1 MSERMIDGRP
11 GLPAPEEHAALPPP
25 EGMEPGV
32 GGEEE
37 TQDEGEQDFW
47 RRRRFWVAVG
57 ILVLLTLLVAFC
69 GGGGGDGEQQQ
80 GGPPVAA
87 VSAARAEA
95 QVWSGELT
103 AVGTVEAIQ
112 GVEVTTEVAGIV
124 SDIDF
129 RNGTSTRAGRTLVR
143 LDTTT
148 EQAEQA
154 ALVAQRNAARLA
166 YERAQ
171 RLIERGATSEAE
183 LEAARAEW
191 QNLAAQVRQVGT
203 VIEKKRIDAPFSG
216 ILGIR
221 QVSLGEFVSPGT
233 PIVSL
238 QQLTPIYV
246 NFELPERALRQID
259 EGLPIEVRSAAFEDR
274 VFAGRITAIDP
285 DIDERTRSVQVQAT
299 LPNADRA
306 LRPGMFAD
314 VTIDLAGSREVVAVP
329 TTALTRNAYGDLIYV
344 VDRLSEEEVARRR
357 QQRQQSDED
366 DGGFLSGLFGA
377 GDDEGGDDEGGDDQ
391 GAGPAARNGAG
402 GQDRP
407 QLVARAVF
415 VEVGETRGLY
425 TAITEGLEPGMR
437 VVTAGQLKLEDGAPV
452 RIVERDALKGAQ
464 RVPRRP

>member
-11 GLPAPEEHAALPPP
+11 GLPAPEEQAALPPP
-25 EGMEPGV
+25 EGMGPGV
-32 GGEEE
+32 GDGEVATE
-37 TQDEGEQDFW
+37 EGEQVFW
-47 RRRRFWVAVG
+47 HRRRFWLAVG

-69 GGGGGDGEQQQ
+69 GGGGDDEQQQ

-87 VSAARAEA
+87 VSAAEAEA
-95 QVWSGELT
+95 RVWSGELT

-124 SDIDF
+124 SDIGF

-203 VIEKKRIDAPFSG
+203 VIEKKRIDAPFAG
-216 ILGIR
+216 MLGIR

-259 EGLPIEVRSAAFEDR
+259 EGLPISVRSAAFDER
-274 VFAGRITAIDP
+274 TFTGRITAIDP

-344 VDRLSEEEVARRR
+344 IDRLSEEEMAQRR
-357 QQRQQSDED
+357 QQRSQSQD
-366 DGGFLSGLFGA
+366 DGGFLSGLFGS
-377 GDDEGGDDEGGDDQ
+377 GDDRQDGGSEPRNGEGGE
-391 GAGPAARNGAG
+391 
-402 GQDRP
+402 DRP

-425 TAITEGLEPGMR
+425 TAITEGIEPGMR

>member
-11 GLPAPEEHAALPPP
+11 GLPAPEEHPALPPP
-25 EGMEPGV
+25 EGMEPGA
-32 GGEEE
+32 GNDDKAPE
-37 TQDEGEQDFW
+37 EGEQDFW
-47 RRRRFWVAVG
+47 HRRRFWLAVG
-57 ILVLLTLLVAFC
+57 ILVLLTLLGAFC
-69 GGGGGDGEQQQ
+69 GGGGDDDQQQ

-87 VSAARAEA
+87 VSAAEAEA
-95 QVWSGELT
+95 RVWSGELT

-124 SDIDF
+124 SDIGF

-143 LDTTT
+143 LDNTT

-154 ALVAQRNAARLA
+154 ALVAQRGAARLA

-216 ILGIR
+216 MLGIR

-259 EGLPIEVRSAAFEDR
+259 EGLPISVRSAAFDDR
-274 VFAGRITAIDP
+274 IFTGRITAIDP

-344 VDRLSEEEVARRR
+344 IDRLSEEEMARRR
-357 QQRQQSDED
+357 QQRHQSQD
-366 DGGFLSGLFGA
+366 DGGFLSGLFGS
-377 GDDEGGDDEGGDDQ
+377 GDDRQDGGSEPRNGEGG
-391 GAGPAARNGAG
+391 R
-402 GQDRP
+402 DRP

-425 TAITEGLEPGMR
+425 TAITEGIEPGMR